1 MSKSAKLVSLS
12 VLVTLLFL
20 TAYGFYGRSVV
31 NPRVLAELQT
41 NPQGERAA
49 IAMQIM
55 LPDGKQLP
63 VNYLREGNIV
73 YMGVDG
79 FWWRQLL
86 SNDAPVSLLI
96 KGQVLTGRASVVLDD
111 PEYTRAIFRR
121 LRPKVPEWLP
131 DWLNGKLVVIHLD
144 ASVELSR

>member
-1 MSKSAKLVSLS
+1 M
-12 VLVTLLFL
+12 
-20 TAYGFYGRSVV
+20 V

-41 NPQGERAA
+41 NPQCERAA
-49 IAMQIM
+49 IAMQIT

-111 PEYTRAIFRR
+111 P
-121 LRPKVPEWLP
+121 
-131 DWLNGKLVVIHLD
+131 
-144 ASVELSR
+144 

>member
-1 MSKSAKLVSLS
+1 MFYAVFLFSKIAALKVAATVFV
-12 VLVTLLFL
+12 VLVADLWADYARFLVCFLLSFL
-20 TAYGFYGRSVV
+20 TR
-31 NPRVLAELQT
+31 LE
-41 NPQGERAA
+41 GE
-49 IAMQIM
+49 
-55 LPDGKQLP
+55 
-63 VNYLREGNIV
+63 V
-73 YMGVDG
+73 VDG